1 MTQFKL
7 LCSDVASATD
17 VGFVV
22 PHRVLLKNV
31 NAFSAH
37 QLYSLYVDT
46 KYAKCNVEVG
56 ILAKFLAHSSTLLR
70 CVLPRGDTRGDAWWR
85 TLKRLTKIAQ

>member
-1 MTQFKL
+1 MTQFNL
-7 LCSDVASATD
+7 LCSDVPSTRDAR
-17 VGFVV
+17 FVV

-46 KYAKCNVEVG
+46 KYAKCNVENG
-56 ILAKFLAHSSTLLR
+56 ILAKLPDISRPQFHVPLLGALA
-70 CVLPRGDTRGDAWWR
+70 W
-85 TLKRLTKIAQ
+85 